1 MAKLKS
7 DLFGVKAG
15 EIHPATIPAGEECPP
30 ELLEAALELGAVD
43 EKEGKA
49 ALEKHMK
56 AVGAAAAK
64 AAKEAAETEE

>member
-15 EIHPATIPAGEECPP
+15 EVHPATIPAGEECPP

-49 ALEKHMK
+49 ALDKHIK
-56 AVGAAAAK
+56 AVAAAAAN